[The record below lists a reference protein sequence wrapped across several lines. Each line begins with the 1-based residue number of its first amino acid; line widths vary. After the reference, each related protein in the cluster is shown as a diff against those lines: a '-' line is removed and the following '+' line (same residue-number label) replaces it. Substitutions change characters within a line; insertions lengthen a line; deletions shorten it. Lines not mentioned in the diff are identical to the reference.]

1 MNKQNSSAPAARGG
15 ITVLC
20 FLLIIAGQAYLLRS
34 MLFGSGA
41 SGLPMPFCAELFF
54 CLLMTAGI
62 VISCIR
68 PTGWGSKLGCAIALA
83 LFILY
88 AAINILQYDI
98 FSSAYLSGIH
108 AEYASMGGALVA
120 LKLVLAL
127 VGVTAGIPVAPR
139 IDDREY
145 ARRLREKV
153 QMQQAEWA
161 KASAQGA
168 QKDLN
173 DTLEKLKATLSEEEM
188 AALLA
193 QLQQTAAQSSAEK
206 PKPDPT
212 EDAHG
217 WGGGM

>member
-20 FLLIIAGQAYLLRS
+20 FLFIIAGQAYLLRS
-34 MLFGSGA
+34 MLFGSDT
-41 SGLPMPFCAELFF
+41 SGLSLPFCAELFF

-62 VISCIR
+62 VICCIR
-68 PTGWGSKLGCAIALA
+68 PTGWGGKPGCAAALA
-83 LFILY
+83 LFIIY
-88 AAINILQYDI
+88 AAVNILYYDI
-98 FSSAYLSGIH
+98 FSSAYLSSIH
-108 AEYASMGGALVA
+108 TEYDSMGGALVA
-120 LKLVLAL
+120 LKLILAL

-168 QKDLN
+168 QNDLN

-193 QLQQTAAQSSAEK
+193 QLQQTAAQGASEK
-206 PKPDPT
+206 PKPDPA